1 MDWGKQF
8 GILAQIMRTVAI
20 FAQKRLH
27 KLPLAVIITFCKRL
41 SIRFTEGERKLT
53 HSKKEMR
60 KAYLARLQQLDQ
72 NTRLREQHR
81 LAQKLYDLPQWT
93 NAKTVALTMSQSFE
107 LDTAPLILH
116 ARHEGKRVLVPRT
129 LPKRQMEFVQIDE
142 DTEFEETG
150 FGVLEP
156 LAGMVLQPQEID
168 LIVVP
173 GVAFTADG
181 KRLGFG
187 GGYYDRYLANYPGRT
202 VSLALTTQLADAAEW
217 PGEDHDVRI
226 GQVVNLEQE

>member
-8 GILAQIMRTVAI
+8 GILVQIMRTVAI

-27 KLPLAVIITFCKRL
+27 KLPLAVIITFCK
-41 SIRFTEGERKLT
+41 
-53 HSKKEMR
+53 
-60 KAYLARLQQLDQ
+60 
-72 NTRLREQHR
+72 
-81 LAQKLYDLPQWT
+81 
-93 NAKTVALTMSQSFE
+93 
-107 LDTAPLILH
+107 
-116 ARHEGKRVLVPRT
+116 RT

-156 LAGMVLQPQEID
+156 LAGKVLQPQEID

-187 GGYYDRYLANYPGRT
+187 GGYYDRYLANYLGQT
-202 VSLALTTQLADAAEW
+202 VSLALTTQLADAVEW
-217 PGEDHDVRI
+217 PVEDHDVMI

>member
-8 GILAQIMRTVAI
+8 GILVQIMRTVAI

-129 LPKRQMEFVQIDE
+129 LPKRQMEFVQI
-142 DTEFEETG
+142 EE
-150 FGVLEP
+150 
-156 LAGMVLQPQEID
+156 EID

-187 GGYYDRYLANYPGRT
+187 GGYYDRYLANYLGQT
-202 VSLALTTQLADAAEW
+202 VSLALTTQLADAVEW
-217 PGEDHDVRI
+217 PVEDHDVMI

>member
-1 MDWGKQF
+1 M
-8 GILAQIMRTVAI
+8 
-20 FAQKRLH
+20 
-27 KLPLAVIITFCKRL
+27 
-41 SIRFTEGERKLT
+41 
-53 HSKKEMR
+53 
-60 KAYLARLQQLDQ
+60 
-72 NTRLREQHR
+72 
-81 LAQKLYDLPQWT
+81 
-93 NAKTVALTMSQSFE
+93 
-107 LDTAPLILH
+107 
-116 ARHEGKRVLVPRT
+116 LVPRT

>member
-1 MDWGKQF
+1 MDWEIQF
-8 GILAQIMRTVAI
+8 GILVQIMRTVAI
-20 FAQKRLH
+20 FVQKRLH

-150 FGVLEP
+150 FEEHPAFSNPANGEFENSRWRSKYS
-156 LAGMVLQPQEID
+156 AG
-168 LIVVP
+168 
-173 GVAFTADG
+173 
-181 KRLGFG
+181 
-187 GGYYDRYLANYPGRT
+187 
-202 VSLALTTQLADAAEW
+202 
-217 PGEDHDVRI
+217 
-226 GQVVNLEQE
+226 EQKSSQKCGIKLSILL

>member
-8 GILAQIMRTVAI
+8 GILVQIMRTVAI

-156 LAGMVLQPQEID
+156 LAGKVLQPQEID

-173 GVAFTADG
+173 GVALLLMASG
-181 KRLGFG
+181 WA
-187 GGYYDRYLANYPGRT
+187 LAAAITT
-202 VSLALTTQLADAAEW
+202 VTWQT
-217 PGEDHDVRI
+217 I
-226 GQVVNLEQE
+226 